1 MEPIDIR
8 PKLPESDPITEMTGK
23 DFIEKLYTRDFE
35 KIIGFSF
42 IENYEKDDSLCQY
55 CKNLV
60 FSNPCDPNYYLFI
73 FYMHIKSF
81 FIHGDCFEEIFCNC
95 NTVQ

>member
-1 MEPIDIR
+1 MKKCDFCNIEIKLSGVFTR
-8 PKLPESDPITEMTGK
+8 PRDNF
-23 DFIEKLYTRDFE
+23 FICKICFE